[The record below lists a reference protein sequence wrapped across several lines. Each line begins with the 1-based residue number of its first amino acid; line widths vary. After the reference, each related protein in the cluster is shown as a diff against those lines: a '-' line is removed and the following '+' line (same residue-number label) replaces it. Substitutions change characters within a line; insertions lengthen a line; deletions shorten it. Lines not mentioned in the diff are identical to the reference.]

1 MHNKN
6 WSVKH
11 TQNCLSFVPIV
22 LLDKTLFWFILLTKM
37 LTKTFIVLLLLFFKL
52 KFPRSKRILWEW
64 IHWVKKK
71 NGPDSKVLKALWH
84 LLSLNLWIW
93 PAHLLSSFELPFLL
107 TGPFLL
113 LPEVAEKAIF
123 LTFSCTALCFLPRL
137 TCSIVAEL
145 TNRLEVQ
152 AVGACHASSRLAN

>member
-37 LTKTFIVLLLLFFKL
+37 LTKTFIVLFLLFFKL

-71 NGPDSKVLKALWH
+71 KMVQTVRSWKLYGTCYHWIFGYDPPTSWVPLNFPFCWLVPSYSFPRLLRKPSFWPFHAQLCVSFLVWLV
-84 LLSLNLWIW
+84 LLSRN
-93 PAHLLSSFELPFLL
+93 
-107 TGPFLL
+107 
-113 LPEVAEKAIF
+113 
-123 LTFSCTALCFLPRL
+123 
-137 TCSIVAEL
+137 
-145 TNRLEVQ
+145 
-152 AVGACHASSRLAN
+152 